1 MLLHIS
7 RDHPTPIPAQIA
19 AGIRDAVATG
29 ALSPN
34 DAIPSTR
41 ALAEQLGVSRGS
53 VVTAYDQLEGEGYLL
68 TSQGAP
74 TRIHPDLT
82 VAAPLPEPTSGTP
95 ARTTPKAWI
104 SLKPS
109 PGSAGTIRPATWR
122 KTWREAAA

>member
-68 TSQGAP
+68 SRQGAP
-74 TRIHPDLT
+74 TRIHPELA
-82 VAAPLPEPTSGTP
+82 VAPVHENDVSTGISPKIL
-95 ARTTPKAWI
+95 RTRI

-109 PGSAGTIRPATWR
+109 PRQRRDDQTRSVA
-122 KTWREAAA
+122 